1 MMLHRASAK
10 TKPINSVMSS
20 NFGTNI
26 TNKPF
31 ESATSLS
38 SSSSRILIPALP
50 PLNSDSSGTYS
61 LFSSTSSAKLRN
73 NSNALPSNKSYHGSV
88 HPGNMAQ
95 VAGPMGDPLE
105 QVLGPFP
112 CARLRG
118 LP

>member
-10 TKPINSVMSS
+10 TKPINSAMSS

-38 SSSSRILIPALP
+38 SSSLRILIPALP

-73 NSNALPSNKSYHGSV
+73 NSNILPLNKSYDGSIY
-88 HPGNMAQ
+88 PGNMAEGKEFVTSQ
-95 VAGPMGDPLE
+95 LKE
-105 QVLGPFP
+105 
-112 CARLRG
+112 ARTMVGAERQQYT
-118 LP
+118 